1 MSKESVILE
10 RRFIPAGTLVVR
22 QGEDGSSAYLIQS
35 GKVRVYTEHDDKE
48 VELAILDMGQIFG
61 EMALIFDEPRTATVK
76 TIEDCNLIIITRQTL
91 KQKLGKTDPT
101 VRAIVEMLTRRVIT
115 GNNSVMK
122 RQDRVED
129 LTETANTIYQNILSG
144 LPSEQ
149 RGAFE
154 SEILPKLDTFLNALR
169 NFQKGFH
176 EV

>member
-10 RRFIPAGTLVVR
+10 RRYVPAGTRIVR
-22 QGEDGSSAYLIQS
+22 QGEEGTSAYLIQS
-35 GKVRVYTEHDDKE
+35 GKVRVYTEQNGKE

-76 TIEDCNLIIITRQTL
+76 AVEDCNLIIITRQTL

-115 GNNSVMK
+115 GNNSFLK
-122 RQDRVED
+122 RQDKIED
-129 LTETANTIYQNILSG
+129 LTETANMIYQNILAG

-149 RGAFE
+149 KGPFE
-154 SEILPKLDTFLNALR
+154 SEILPKLNGFLESLR
-169 NFQKGFH
+169 SFQKNFH